1 MLCASRG
8 DPSEAPRPLSAPFS
22 TGTVS
27 TGASRGHRTARG
39 SAAARLWHHLPG
51 NERLLR
57 RSRSLLPAASV
68 PSHSFPFPRSCFF
81 NLLLLL
87 LFAFLAL
94 ENETLTLT
102 RLGWMDGWT
111 DGWREGRMDRWMEPT
126 YSAQPLLPLS
136 SQQPPPPSPV
146 TTRGTWGCCSI
157 ESQVQKCSALPPQQ
171 LLVSLQAVLC
181 THALC
186 QPLLLY
192 QTFSLRWISVISFSL
207 D

>member
-1 MLCASRG
+1 MDGAYIQC
-8 DPSEAPRPLSAPFS
+8 SAP
-22 TGTVS
+22 
-27 TGASRGHRTARG
+27 TAV
-39 SAAARLWHHLPG
+39 
-51 NERLLR
+51 EQ
-57 RSRSLLPAASV
+57 PAA
-68 PSHSFPFPRSCFF
+68 
-81 NLLLLL
+81 
-87 LFAFLAL
+87 
-94 ENETLTLT
+94 
-102 RLGWMDGWT
+102 
-111 DGWREGRMDRWMEPT
+111 
-126 YSAQPLLPLS
+126 
-136 SQQPPPPSPV
+136 PPPPSPV

>member
-1 MLCASRG
+1 MPAGLVIFLWSQILLKASQLIPAQVRGSQAHTEGSFGTAHVLCASRG

-27 TGASRGHRTARG
+27 TGASRGHHTARG

-102 RLGWMDGWT
+102 RLGWMDGGREGWI
-111 DGWREGRMDRWMEPT
+111 DGWSLHT
-126 YSAQPLLPLS
+126 VLS
-136 SQQPPPPSPV
+136 PYC
-146 TTRGTWGCCSI
+146 R
-157 ESQVQKCSALPPQQ
+157 
-171 LLVSLQAVLC
+171 
-181 THALC
+181 
-186 QPLLLY
+186 
-192 QTFSLRWISVISFSL
+192 
-207 D
+207 